1 MIILGIDTSCDET
14 SAAVLD
20 GRRTLSSVVYS
31 QTLAHENWGGVVP
44 SIAKRAHTER
54 IDGVIKRAL
63 DKAKVT
69 LKELDGIAVT
79 QGPGLAI
86 ALEVGIAKAKELATA
101 AEKPLIAVNHME
113 GHIYSNFVQNSAGK
127 PARNYTFPY
136 LVLLV
141 SGGHTEL
148 VIFKDHLDYEVIG
161 RTVDDAAG
169 EALDKAAR
177 MLGFGYP
184 GGQIIETLASDV
196 KNDNIYKLP
205 RPLLNNHS
213 LNFSFSGLKTAFLYK
228 TRELSEQDKIK
239 NLNYLASSFQEVVF
253 EHLLRKTTMAIKE
266 TGIKH
271 VLLGGG
277 VSVNRRLRTLFR
289 ARMKQLGGT
298 VEFPTYKYL
307 NFDNAAMIALA
318 GHYKL
323 EKGVVVTKDDRV
335 DRIPRW
341 SLPAFVTHK
350 TDMKFMK
357 VRD

>member
-1 MIILGIDTSCDET
+1 MKILGIDTSCDET
-14 SAAVLD
+14 SAAVLED
-20 GRRTLSSVVYS
+20 RRVLSSVVYS

-54 IDGVIKRAL
+54 IDGVIEKAMQ
-63 DKAKVT
+63 KAKVN
-69 LKELDGIAVT
+69 LGSLDGIAVT

-86 ALEVGIAKAKELATA
+86 ALEVGLAKAKELAAA

-113 GHIYSNFVQNSAGK
+113 GHIYSNFVQNGAGNPK
-127 PARNYTFPY
+127 RVYKFPY

-184 GGQIIETLASDV
+184 GGEVLERLAAEIQ
-196 KNDNIYKLP
+196 NDDKYKLP
-205 RPLLNNHS
+205 
-213 LNFSFSGLKTAFLYK
+213 NFSFSGLKTAFLYK
-228 TRELSEQDKIK
+228 TREMANDEKLKELK
-239 NLNYLASSFQEVVF
+239 YLASSFQESVF
-253 EHLLRKTTMAIKE
+253 EHLLRKTSMAIKE
-266 TGIKH
+266 TGIKNI
-271 VLLGGG
+271 LLGGG

-289 ARMKQLGGT
+289 AKMKTLGGT
-298 VEFPTYKYL
+298 VEFPPFKYL

-318 GHYKL
+318 GNYKL
-323 EKGVVVTKDDRV
+323 QKGIVVPSGASI

-357 VRD
+357 VRE

>member
-1 MIILGIDTSCDET
+1 MKILGIDTSCDET
-14 SAAVLD
+14 SAAILD
-20 GRRTLSSVVYS
+20 DRKVLSSVVYS

-44 SIAKRAHTER
+44 SIAKRAHNER
-54 IDGVIKRAL
+54 IDGVIERAL
-63 DKAKVT
+63 HKAKISIN
-69 LKELDGIAVT
+69 ELDGIAVT

-86 ALEVGIAKAKELATA
+86 ALEVGIAKAKELAA
-101 AEKPLIAVNHME
+101 ATKKPLIAVNHME
-113 GHIYSNFVQNSAGK
+113 GHIYSNFVQNSAGNPK
-127 PARNYTFPY
+127 RDYRFPY

-148 VIFKDHLDYEVIG
+148 VLFKDHLDYEVIG

-184 GGQIIETLASDV
+184 GGEVIERLAGEVQNED
-196 KNDNIYKLP
+196 KYTLP
-205 RPLLNNHS
+205 RPLLNNKS

-228 TRELSEQDKIK
+228 TKEMTNEEKLKEM
-239 NLNYLASSFQEVVF
+239 NYLASSFQESVF

-266 TGIKH
+266 IGIKNI
-271 VLLGGG
+271 LLGGG

-289 ARMKQLGGT
+289 AKMKALGGT
-298 VEFPTYKYL
+298 VEFPPFKYL

-318 GHYKL
+318 GNYKL
-323 EKGVVVTKDDRV
+323 QKGLIVPSGTSIDRM
-335 DRIPRW
+335 PRW

-357 VRD
+357 VRE